1 MPVPEY
7 IDSNVIVRF
16 VAGDHPDHSPR
27 ARAYLEALDRP
38 PNEAHVLEGVLV
50 EAINVL
56 TSPRLYAFPRERAAE
71 ALSDILRLRGLRIPQ
86 KRVYLRALQLYRQT

>member
-1 MPVPEY
+1 M
-7 IDSNVIVRF
+7 
-16 VAGDHPDHSPR
+16 
-27 ARAYLEALDRP
+27 
-38 PNEAHVLEGVLV
+38 LV

-86 KRVYLRALQLYRQT
+86 KRVYLRALQLYRQTSLDFVDALNVAHAQRRGGVVVSFDRDYDKLDAALRKEP

>member
-1 MPVPEY
+1 VSVPEY
-7 IDSNVIVRF
+7 IDTNVVVRF

-27 ARAYLEALDRP
+27 ARAYLEALDQP
-38 PNEAHVLEGVLV
+38 PNEAPILEGVLI

-71 ALSDILRLRGLRIPQ
+71 ALSDILKLRGLRIGR
-86 KRVYLRALQLYRQT
+86 KRVCLRALQL